1 MALEYYPAH
10 SPSLR
15 YILHHVYITVKL
27 ELVKIF
33 QIWNILQILLT
44 YYFNGLVLVLACTV
58 RFRDSSEYDLNALVY
73 KVAFAFQCYK
83 DARNWDTRW
92 DELSY

>member
-15 YILHHVYITVKL
+15 DRLILHHVYITVKL

-33 QIWNILQILLT
+33 QIWNIFQILLT
-44 YYFNGLVLVLACTV
+44 YYFNGL
-58 RFRDSSEYDLNALVY
+58 
-73 KVAFAFQCYK
+73 
-83 DARNWDTRW
+83 W
-92 DELSY
+92 